1 MGLLTILVVAVAL
14 AMDAFAASIATGIR
28 MGCVTG
34 RQTFRL
40 ASHFGFFQFMMPVI
54 GWFLGASMETV
65 IKASDHW
72 IALGLLGFI
81 GGKMIYEAFGEREQ
95 SCTDS
100 DPTTGL
106 SLYSMSI
113 ATSIDAL
120 AVGVSLG
127 VLTQRIWYP
136 SIIIG
141 IVAALF
147 TVLGIKLGCR
157 IGMRFSRNMEIVGG
171 IILIGIG
178 VKLVL
183 DHTVFGP

>member
-1 MGLLTILVVAVAL
+1 MELLTILVVAVAL
-14 AMDAFAASIATGIR
+14 AMDAFAASIAAGIKL
-28 MGCVTG
+28 GCVTG

-40 ASHFGFFQFMMPVI
+40 AFHFGFFQFMMPVI
-54 GWFLGASMETV
+54 GWFLGASMET
-65 IKASDHW
+65 IINTSDHW
-72 IALGLLGFI
+72 IALGLLSFI
-81 GGKMIYEAFGEREQ
+81 GGKMIYEAVAEKKPSGAV
-95 SCTDS
+95 C

-106 SLYSMSI
+106 SLYSLSI

-127 VLTQRIWYP
+127 VLSQQIWYP

-157 IGMRFSRNMEIVGG
+157 IGMRFSRNMEIIGG

-178 VKLVL
+178 IKIVL